1 MFPSLYIVKAI
12 LVLDNDGS
20 RLLSKYYD
28 DQFVSIK
35 EQREFEK
42 SLFSKTHKANA
53 EIIML
58 DGVTVVYRSN
68 IDLFFYVIG
77 STSENE
83 IMLVSLLNCFYD
95 ALNQMLR
102 KNVEKKYLLD
112 NLDAV
117 MLALDEICDNGVILE
132 TDPAQVAQRVSL
144 KQDDVPLD
152 QQTVVD
158 VLRSAR
164 DQFKWS
170 ILK

>member
-12 LVLDNDGS
+12 LVLDNDGN

-28 DQFVSIK
+28 NQFVSIK

-42 SLFSKTHKANA
+42 SLFIKTNKANA

-58 DGVTVVYRSN
+58 DGLTVVYRSN

-77 STSENE
+77 STNENE

-132 TDPAQVAQRVSL
+132 SDPSQVAQRVSL

>member
-1 MFPSLYIVKAI
+1 MFPTLYIVKAI
-12 LVLDNDGS
+12 MVLDNDGS

-28 DQFVSIK
+28 DQFPSIK

-42 SLFSKTHKANA
+42 SLFNKTHKANA

-58 DGVTVVYRSN
+58 DGLTVVYRSN
-68 IDLFFYVIG
+68 IDLFFYVVG
-77 STSENE
+77 STNENE

-95 ALNQMLR
+95 SLSQLLR

-117 MLALDEICDNGVILE
+117 MLSLDEICDNGVILE
-132 TDPAQVAQRVSL
+132 SDPAQVAQRVAL
-144 KQDDVPLD
+144 KTDDVPLD

>member
-1 MFPSLYIVKAI
+1 MHPTLYIVKAI
-12 LVLDNDGS
+12 LVLDNDGN
-20 RLLSKYYD
+20 RLICKYYD
-28 DQFVSIK
+28 DQFLTIK
-35 EQREFEK
+35 EQKDFEK
-42 SLFSKTHKANA
+42 SLFNKTSKANA

-58 DGVTVVYRSN
+58 DGLTVVYRSN
-68 IDLFFYVIG
+68 VDLYFYVVG
-77 STSENE
+77 STAENE
-83 IMLVSLLNCFYD
+83 IMLVSLLNCLYD
-95 ALNQMLR
+95 SLNQMLR
-102 KNVEKKYLLD
+102 KNVEKKYLLE

-117 MLALDEICDNGVILE
+117 MLALDEICDNGIILE
-132 TDPAQVAQRVSL
+132 SDPAQVAQRVSL

>member
-12 LVLDNDGS
+12 LILDNDGS
-20 RLLSKYYD
+20 RLISKYYD
-28 DQFVSIK
+28 DQFLSIK

-42 SLFSKTHKANA
+42 SLFSKTHKANS

-58 DGVTVVYRSN
+58 DGLTVVYRSN
-68 IDLFFYVIG
+68 IDLFFYVVG

-95 ALNQMLR
+95 AINQMLR

-117 MLALDEICDNGVILE
+117 MLALDEICDSGVILE
-132 TDPAQVAQRVSL
+132 SDPAQVAQRVSM

>member
-12 LVLDNDGS
+12 MILDNDGS
-20 RLLSKYYD
+20 RLISKYYD
-28 DQFVSIK
+28 DQFLSIK

-42 SLFSKTHKANA
+42 SLFSKTHKANS

-58 DGVTVVYRSN
+58 DGLTVVYRSN
-68 IDLFFYVIG
+68 IDLFFYIIG

-83 IMLVSLLNCFYD
+83 IMLVSLLNCLYD
-95 ALNQMLR
+95 AVSQMLR

-132 TDPAQVAQRVSL
+132 SDPAQVAQRVSL